1 MKRNKYNRSFP
12 HILTQ
17 FFDDPM
23 TRTVFQEDWA
33 NYRRPPVNIE
43 ETDANFA
50 ISVLAPGRDKANFHI
65 ELKEGELTIAYQQA
79 EQQDAPETSSAKF
92 VRKEFNLINFKRRFE
107 LDEQIIDGDQISAN
121 YVDGVLLINLPK
133 REEAKVKEPVHI
145 KVG

>member
-23 TRTVFQEDWA
+23 TRTVFQEDWS

-50 ISVLAPGRDKANFHI
+50 ISVLSPGRDKANFHI
-65 ELKEGELTIAYQQA
+65 ELKDGELTISYQHA
-79 EQQDAPETSSAKF
+79 EQENTEATTAPKF

-107 LDEQIIDGDQISAN
+107 LDEQIIDGEQISAS
-121 YVDGVLLINLPK
+121 YVDGVLHINLPK
-133 REEAKVKEPVHI
+133 REAAIVKEPKQI
-145 KVG
+145 LVG